1 MREMKRSP
9 KVPFS
14 FAKISKRVF
23 KNKIDF
29 INSNKKKRKGEK
41 PNFDK
46 MAKADKL

>member
-29 INSNKKKRKGEK
+29 INNNKKKKEGRETQ
-41 PNFDK
+41 
-46 MAKADKL
+46 LR